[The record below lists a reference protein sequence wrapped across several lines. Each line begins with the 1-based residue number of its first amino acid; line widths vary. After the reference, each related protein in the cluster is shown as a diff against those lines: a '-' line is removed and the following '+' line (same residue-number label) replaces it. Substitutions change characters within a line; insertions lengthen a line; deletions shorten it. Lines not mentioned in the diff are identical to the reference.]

1 MIFRVMFVAALFL
14 SAGPL
19 AIPACADSGVDWLWG
34 GGFHIGVPTGE
45 FKAAADEGYGLAS
58 HFAAM
63 PHGLPVGLRGEVS
76 ALVYGSRNFD
86 RPPNPSPY
94 PGGYG
99 GGSVHTDTWF
109 GNMLIGPELRARGGA
124 VRPYVHALAGLGYF
138 ATSSEQ
144 TVYYPSAPGHE
155 RTRFDDTTFAWAVGG
170 GLELALGSS
179 ASVDVGARYLANGTV
194 DYYTGQGIAGGD
206 GALLSPH
213 RSQVHVVT
221 FTLGVAIGR

>member
-1 MIFRVMFVAALFL
+1 MASRIVFVAALL
-14 SAGPL
+14 LAGPL
-19 AIPACADSGVDWLWG
+19 AIPARADSDVDWLWG
-34 GGFHIGVPTGE
+34 GGFHLGVPTGE
-45 FKAAADEGYGLAS
+45 FKGAADEGYGLAG
-58 HFAAM
+58 HFSAL
-63 PHGLPVGLRGEVS
+63 PHGLPVGVRGEVS
-76 ALVYGSRNFD
+76 ALVYGSRSFD

-124 VRPYVHALAGLGYF
+124 LRPYVHALAGLGYF

-144 TVYYPSAPGHE
+144 YHYSAPGHE

-179 ASVDVGARYLANGTV
+179 TSIDVGARYLANGTV
-194 DYYTGQGIAGGD
+194 DYYTEQGIAGGD
-206 GALLSPH
+206 GALLSPR
-213 RSQVHVVT
+213 RSPVQVVT
-221 FTLGVAIGR
+221 FTLGVAFGR